1 MIRHIVLLQI
11 PSHIAQSDIDTMI
24 GELEKVAFSV
34 PGALAFSGGPKM
46 TGSGLSQGFTHAITI
61 DFTDL
66 AARDTYVRGL
76 DQDWIGI
83 RLSEMTE
90 GGLGGILAISVNVDD
105 IHTPDKGSD
114 KKPELRWI

>member
-34 PGALAFSGGPKM
+34 PGAIAFCGGAKM
-46 TGSGLSQGFTHAITI
+46 TGS
-61 DFTDL
+61 
-66 AARDTYVRGL
+66 
-76 DQDWIGI
+76 
-83 RLSEMTE
+83 
-90 GGLGGILAISVNVDD
+90 GLGGILAISVNVDD